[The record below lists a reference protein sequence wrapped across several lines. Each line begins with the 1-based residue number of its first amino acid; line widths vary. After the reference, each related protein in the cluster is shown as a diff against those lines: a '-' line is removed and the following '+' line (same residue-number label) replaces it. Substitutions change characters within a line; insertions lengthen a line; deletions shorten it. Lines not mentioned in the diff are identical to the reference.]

1 MRSSSIER
9 VYLNRGDD
17 MSKFFITT
25 AAILIA
31 GTAAHAQDAFITQLG
46 SNNQG
51 INYSEYTQGPST
63 SDNLQVIAQ
72 EGDNLRAGNFTRG
85 SNSTAMAYQLNS
97 GNASGSSMESL
108 IFQNGG
114 SNTAIAVQDNSP
126 TFGNNNRTY
135 VSQIIQEGATN
146 TAINWNQTASGQMAN
161 LSIGTI
167 SAPSI
172 NIAPAATPL
181 PGPNATYTATITVTS
196 ASVSP

>member
-1 MRSSSIER
+1 
-9 VYLNRGDD
+9 

-72 EGDNLRAGNFTRG
+72 EGDNLSAGNFTRG

>member
-1 MRSSSIER
+1 
-9 VYLNRGDD
+9 
-17 MSKFFITT
+17 MSKKLATT
-25 AAILIA
+25 AALIIA

-46 SNNQG
+46 SNGQA

-72 EGDNLRAGNFTRG
+72 EGDNLTAGNFTRG

-97 GNASGSSMESL
+97 GNAPGSTMGSL

-114 SNTAIAVQDNSP
+114 ANTAIAVQDNSP

-135 VSQIIQEGATN
+135 VSQIIQEGITN
-146 TAINWNQTASGQMAN
+146 TAINWNQTAGGAMAG

-167 SAPSI
+167 AAPSI
-172 NIAPAATPL
+172 TIAPGANPL
-181 PGPNATYTATITVTS
+181 PVPTVTTTNATL
-196 ASVSP
+196 P